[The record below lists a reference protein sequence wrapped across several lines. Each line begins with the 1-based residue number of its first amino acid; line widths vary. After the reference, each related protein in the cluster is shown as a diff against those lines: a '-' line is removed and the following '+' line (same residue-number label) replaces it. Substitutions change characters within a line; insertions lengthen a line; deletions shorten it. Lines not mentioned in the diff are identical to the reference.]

1 MKNIKSVIITT
12 IILTVI
18 CAVSA
23 AGLAGTNALT
33 KGRIA
38 KAEKLAEQKAMSRII
53 EAENYTEATV
63 TVNGVE
69 NIYYIAK
76 DENTYGYIFTSSH
89 NGYGGPVKVM
99 TGIDLDGKVI
109 AIEVLSASDETPGLG
124 QNVAKKTYWEKFK
137 GLSQKVS
144 VGNGGNVDAV
154 TGATFSSKAVAECV
168 NDALDMY
175 KAIVKEGD
183 NNG

>member
-1 MKNIKSVIITT
+1 MKNIKSIIVTT

-18 CAVSA
+18 CAISA
-23 AGLAGTNALT
+23 AGLAGTNELT
-33 KGRIA
+33 AKRIA
-38 KAEKLAEQKAMSRII
+38 EADKKAEQKAMSRII
-53 EAENYTEATV
+53 EADNYTEGKI

-69 NIYYIAK
+69 NTYYIAEN
-76 DENTYGYIFTSSH
+76 DNTYGYIFTFSH

-99 TGIDLDGKVI
+99 TGVDMNGKVI

-124 QNVAKKTYWEKFK
+124 QNITKKSYWEQFK
-137 GLSQKVS
+137 GLS
-144 VGNGGNVDAV
+144 GEATIGGNVEAV

-175 KAIVKEGD
+175 KAITEEGEK
-183 NNG
+183 

>member
-53 EAENYTEATV
+53 KADNYV
-63 TVNGVE
+63 QSIVVINGVE
-69 NIYYIAK
+69 NVYYVAEN
-76 DENTYGYIFTSSH
+76 ENTCGFIFTSSH

-175 KAIVKEGD
+175 EAIVKEGA

>member
-1 MKNIKSVIITT
+1 MKNVKNIIITT
-12 IILTVI
+12 IILTII

-33 KGRIA
+33 KDRIVEA
-38 KAEKLAEQKAMSRII
+38 NKKAEQEAMSRII
-53 EAENYTEATV
+53 EAENYIQSV
-63 TVNGVE
+63 VVINGVE
-69 NIYYIAK
+69 NIYYVAQN
-76 DENTYGYIFTSSH
+76 DNTYGYIFTSSH

-99 TGIDLDGKVI
+99 TGIDVDGKVI

-124 QNVAKKTYWEKFK
+124 QNITKKTYWENFK
-137 GLSQKVS
+137 GLSEKAV
-144 VGNGGNVDAV
+144 VGNGGNVEAV

>member
-1 MKNIKSVIITT
+1 MKNIKSIIITT

-33 KGRIA
+33 AKRIA
-38 KAEKLAEQKAMSRII
+38 EADKKAEQKAMSRII
-53 EAENYTEATV
+53 KAQNYTQAV
-63 TVNGVE
+63 IVINGVE
-69 NIYYIAK
+69 NIYYIA
-76 DENTYGYIFTSSH
+76 ENEDTYGYIFTSSH

-99 TGIDLDGKVI
+99 TGVDLDGKVI

-124 QNVAKKTYWEKFK
+124 QNVTKKTYWEKFK
-137 GLSQKVS
+137 GLSEKAV
-144 VGNGGNVDAV
+144 VGNGGNVEAV

-175 KAIVKEGD
+175 KAIVKEGE

>member
-1 MKNIKSVIITT
+1 MKNIKNIIITT

-23 AGLAGTNALT
+23 AGLAGTNVLT
-33 KGRIA
+33 KDRIA
-38 KAEKLAEQKAMSRII
+38 EANKKAEQEAMSRII
-53 EAENYTEATV
+53 EAENYIQSV
-63 TVNGVE
+63 VVINGVE
-69 NIYYIAK
+69 NIYYVAQN
-76 DENTYGYIFTSSH
+76 DNTYGYIFTSSH

-99 TGIDLDGKVI
+99 TGIDAEGKVI

-124 QNVAKKTYWEKFK
+124 QNITKKTFWDKFK
-137 GLSQKVS
+137 GLSEKAV
-144 VGNGGNVDAV
+144 VGNNGNVEAI

-175 KAIVKEGD
+175 KAIVKEGE

>member
-33 KGRIA
+33 MERIENA
-38 KAEKLAEQKAMSRII
+38 NRKAEQKAMSRIV
-53 EAENYTEATV
+53 EAQNYIQEV
-63 TVNGVE
+63 VVINGVQ
-69 NIYYIAK
+69 NIYHIAK
-76 DENTYGYIFTSSH
+76 NDNTYAYIFTSSH

-99 TGIDLDGKVI
+99 TGIDAEGKVI

-124 QNVAKKTYWEKFK
+124 QNITKKTYWEKFK
-137 GLSQKVS
+137 GFSQKVV
-144 VGNGGNVDAV
+144 VGNNGNVEAV